1 MEAFHLFRFFGFLTM
16 YLQLLGGRE
25 REVFW
30 DNTYALMCYIYF
42 YIIIKLEGIYV
53 ILLFDASINE
63 M

>member
-1 MEAFHLFRFFGFLTM
+1 M